1 MLAPVF
7 RDWLLAVVP
16 RFPRFSE
23 LAAEIATDAEWPT
36 GCDEAIL
43 GDRLRAIGCAALMP
57 ALVEALEAFQLTC
70 SPTTPETGI
79 PWEWHTA
86 LLVEQTKASMARHS
100 ANRDVPTHKYRFQLG
115 QQLAAAMAPKTRIY
129 VDTCHWV
136 KMRDFERGRSVPPAY
151 GEILAHLRRL
161 VATGRYICPLS
172 PALFME
178 LQTQSDLQTRAH
190 TARLMEELSDNV
202 GMPHLEELEKLEL
215 RRFSLDRCFGLGA
228 LNTDWQF
235 WRKGGMIVVERW
247 PHSDWMSEQENW
259 WLQKCLIDSMWEAP
273 FTQIVSVLPECID
286 TREMRASFAEKMNAD
301 RDARP
306 STDFEFERQR
316 AAAITIRQFLMPHMA
331 ELFEEVQMLASRR
344 PGFQYPAEMG
354 GPDPQCLPSVQV
366 LSGIEALIRTT
377 GRRYRPNDM
386 YDLFHCA
393 AAIPYC
399 QVFLCDTAFKNIV
412 TDPKLRYPEK
422 YGVTV
427 LSTPE
432 EIAEFLVSAT

>member
-1 MLAPVF
+1 MAEPVF

-16 RFPRFSE
+16 RFPRLSA
-23 LAAEIATDAEWPT
+23 LAAVIANDADWPE
-36 GCDEAIL
+36 GRDEATL
-43 GDRLRAIGCAALMP
+43 GNRLRALGRAELMP
-57 ALVEALEAFQLTC
+57 VVVEALEAFALMC
-70 SPTTPETGI
+70 VPTMPEADL

-86 LLVEQTKASMARHS
+86 LLVEQMKASTERHS
-100 ANRDVPTHKYRFQLG
+100 AHRAVPTYKYRFQLG
-115 QQLAAAMAPKTRIY
+115 QQLAARMAPKTRIY

-136 KMRDFERGRSVPPAY
+136 KMRDFERGRPVPSAY
-151 GEILAHLRRL
+151 GEVLAHLRRL

-178 LQTQSDLQTRAH
+178 LQTQSDLATRTH
-190 TARLMEELSDNV
+190 TARLMEELSDSV

-215 RRFSLDRCFGLGA
+215 RRFSLEQFFGLGA

-247 PHSDWMSEQENW
+247 PQSDWMSEQENW
-259 WLQKCLIDSMWEAP
+259 WVQKCLIDSMWEAP

-286 TREMRASFAEKMNAD
+286 TREMRASFAAKMNAD

-306 STDFEFERQR
+306 STDFEYERQR
-316 AAAITIRQFLMPHMA
+316 AAAITIRQFIMPHMP
-331 ELFEEVQMLASRR
+331 ELFQEVQLLASRR
-344 PGFQYPAEMG
+344 PGFQYPAEVA
-354 GPDPQCLPSVQV
+354 PDPQCLPSVQV

-399 QVFLCDTAFKNIV
+399 QAFFCDTAFKHIV
-412 TDPKLRYPEK
+412 TDMKLGYPEK
-422 YGVTV
+422 YGVIV
-427 LSTPE
+427 LASPD
-432 EIAEFLVSAT
+432 EIAAFLSSQR